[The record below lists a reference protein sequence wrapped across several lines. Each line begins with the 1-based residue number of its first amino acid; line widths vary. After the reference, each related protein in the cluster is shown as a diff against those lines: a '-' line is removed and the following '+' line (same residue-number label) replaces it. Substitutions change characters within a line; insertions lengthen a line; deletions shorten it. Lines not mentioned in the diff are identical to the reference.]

1 MKQSYLTDHFVD
13 THLPE
18 SAQAI
23 IASGSNQAVNAKG
36 HLDELMTI
44 HHHTNENAQRQYHD
58 THYHLLLG
66 RQGYTEIVAGN
77 LIHNFSAGSMFL
89 LLPGQI
95 PDYQKSSDG
104 LQLTILSFHKKL
116 LSSSLIKQ
124 AGILQII
131 TPGER
136 VTPFCELSADRLRVM
151 RELFDKLE
159 KELYGTRIFHEQM
172 AYLTF
177 IELMLQGYRV
187 CTEPTV
193 INNANNRAMQLTQ
206 QFLELADE
214 HYLTKRTVQEYA
226 DELAVSAKY
235 LSEVVKSETGLA
247 PLHHIHQRLFN
258 EARHWL
264 VSANLTIKEVADK
277 LRFDTPSHFSRFF
290 KQYTGH
296 NPTSYQLIHAVAI

>member
-13 THLPE
+13 TKLPD
-18 SAQAI
+18 AAHAI
-23 IASGSNQAVNAKG
+23 IAPGDNQAVKVKS

-44 HHHTNENAQRQYHD
+44 HHHTNENAQHHYHE

-66 RQGYTEIVAGN
+66 KQGYTEIIAGN
-77 LIHNFSAGSMFL
+77 LIHNFTAGSML
-89 LLPGQI
+89 LLPPAQI
-95 PDYQKSSDG
+95 PDYQNSADG
-104 LQLTILSFHKKL
+104 IQIIILSFHKKL

-124 AGILQII
+124 AGILEII

-136 VTPFCELSADRLRVM
+136 VTPYCELSAERLRMM

-187 CTEPTV
+187 CTEQPV
-193 INNANNRAMQLTQ
+193 VGHANNRAVQLTK

-226 DELAVSAKY
+226 DKLAVSAKY
-235 LSEVVKSETGLA
+235 LSEVVKNETGLG

-264 VSANLTIKEVADK
+264 VSANLSIKDVADK
-277 LRFDTPSHFSRFF
+277 LGFDTPSHFSRFF
-290 KQYTGH
+290 KQYTGY
-296 NPTSYQLIHAVAI
+296 NPTSYQLMHVVI